1 MSGQASCVRST
12 VVTLTLLGLMS
23 CAVACGSSSAG
34 ESSTPSA
41 QPPTTQAEITTTSP
55 APPTTTSPTTSTP
68 STTTSSPEES
78 GEAEPSEL
86 TPVSGGQRLTLDRFF
101 NADTYYWEEKRYDV
115 ATLSDVQG
123 IASTVETCTSTGS
136 NVRELELRLENK
148 FEVFTFTAGQG
159 NDSIRSDQNLS
170 IEVLANNGQVEIR
183 SIPFNE
189 VFSPALTA

>member
-1 MSGQASCVRST
+1 M
-12 VVTLTLLGLMS
+12 
-23 CAVACGSSSAG
+23 
-34 ESSTPSA
+34 
-41 QPPTTQAEITTTSP
+41 
-55 APPTTTSPTTSTP
+55 
-68 STTTSSPEES
+68 
-78 GEAEPSEL
+78 
-86 TPVSGGQRLTLDRFF
+86 TLDRFF

-189 VFSPALTA
+189 VRDFEIAVSGVNALVIRMFLDDQVPDCGGSVVGVILDPRLQ